1 MREPKITVSDHAILR
16 FIERHYGF
24 SVEPIREKI
33 IDLVRGSI
41 GVGAKSHSID
51 GITFCFEESLR
62 NKGVMV
68 VTTVLER
75 GMNKNKGREKLVR

>member
-1 MREPKITVSDHAILR
+1 MVPAEIKKIGYVKYNIT
-16 FIERHYGF
+16 
-24 SVEPIREKI
+24 EKI

-51 GITFCFEESLR
+51 GITFCFKESLR

-75 GMNKNKGREKLVR
+75 GMNKNKGREKLAR